1 MMKTKLDDPQWTA
14 WLLGELGPQEAA
26 EMERA
31 VAADPALQMAAREQQ
46 EFLSQLTSMM
56 GGEVQSL
63 DARQRDAIL
72 RSARNQDAAVLAPA
86 NVVAMPQKPFRGW
99 AWVSM
104 AAAAALVLGIL
115 FTQEVGTDDKGGM
128 ANTLVTREIALLAS
142 EAGDFPVA
150 EGDEALTAVGGSNA
164 AQLGQEKSAM
174 VQSNPAL
181 YLTEVAKRIANDPL
195 PKAAELPEL
204 RDRGFLSAEKHPR
217 AALPIMAGTAS
228 WSWVKRSI
236 IEKNQLPSP
245 RMVRVEEMLNQF
257 PLAIEANAVISGVSF
272 HVEAAPVAERN
283 GRYLVA
289 VTMINHQSD
298 AVRIDAH
305 WLAAAGSSYRLLGF
319 GGGNS
324 QSKNITSLPTGMAT
338 TIMLE
343 VDSSTST
350 IGRMD
355 VTVGAETLQID
366 AKVAFQPSDS
376 WEFLRTMVSFAEW
389 VRSPS
394 ADASALRNQVQGM
407 GGKAISD
414 AQRAALVV
422 MKQALSL

>member
-1 MMKTKLDDPQWTA
+1 MKTKLDDPQWTA
-14 WLLGELGPQEAA
+14 WLMGELGPQEAA

-46 EFLSQLTSMM
+46 EFLRQLTTLM

-63 DARQRDAIL
+63 EARQRDAIM
-72 RSARNQDAAVLAPA
+72 RSARNQDAAVAAPT
-86 NVVAMPQKPFRGW
+86 NITAMPQKPFRGW

-104 AAAAALVLGIL
+104 TAAAALVLGIL
-115 FTQEVGTDDKGGM
+115 LTQQVGTGGKSGM
-128 ANTLVTREIALLAS
+128 ANTLVTREIALLPS

-150 EGDEALTAVGGSNA
+150 DGDQSLTAVGGSSA
-164 AQLGQEKSAM
+164 AQLNEEKSAI

-236 IEKNQLPSP
+236 IEKKQLPST

-257 PLAIEANAVISGVSF
+257 PLAIEANAVLSGVSF
-272 HVEAAPVAERN
+272 HVEAALAAERN
-283 GRYLVA
+283 GRHLVA
-289 VTMINHQSD
+289 VTMLNHQSD

-305 WLAAAGSSYRLLGF
+305 WLPAAGTNYRLLGF
-319 GGGNS
+319 GGENS
-324 QSKNITSLPTGMAT
+324 QSKNFTRLPAGMAT

-343 VDSSTST
+343 VESSTPT
-350 IGRMD
+350 LGRMD

-366 AKVAFQPSDS
+366 AKVTSQPSDS

-389 VRSPS
+389 LRAPS
-394 ADASALRNQVQGM
+394 SDASVLRNQVQGM
-407 GGKAISD
+407 QGKTTSD
-414 AQRAALVV
+414 TQRAALVV

>member
-1 MMKTKLDDPQWTA
+1 
-14 WLLGELGPQEAA
+14 
-26 EMERA
+26 
-31 VAADPALQMAAREQQ
+31 
-46 EFLSQLTSMM
+46 
-56 GGEVQSL
+56 
-63 DARQRDAIL
+63 
-72 RSARNQDAAVLAPA
+72 
-86 NVVAMPQKPFRGW
+86 
-99 AWVSM
+99 
-104 AAAAALVLGIL
+104 
-115 FTQEVGTDDKGGM
+115 
-128 ANTLVTREIALLAS
+128 
-142 EAGDFPVA
+142 
-150 EGDEALTAVGGSNA
+150 
-164 AQLGQEKSAM
+164 
-174 VQSNPAL
+174 
-181 YLTEVAKRIANDPL
+181 
-195 PKAAELPEL
+195 
-204 RDRGFLSAEKHPR
+204 
-217 AALPIMAGTAS
+217 MAGTAS

-394 ADASALRNQVQGM
+394 ADASALRTQVQGM
-407 GGKAISD
+407 GGKPISD

>member
-31 VAADPALQMAAREQQ
+31 VAADPALQMAASEQQ

-72 RSARNQDAAVLAPA
+72 RSARNQDAAAHAPA

-104 AAAAALVLGIL
+104 AAAAALVFGIML
-115 FTQEVGTDDKGGM
+115 TQQVGIDGKSGM

-142 EAGDFPVA
+142 DAGDFPVA

-164 AQLGQEKSAM
+164 AQLSEEKSAM
-174 VQSNPAL
+174 VQKNPAL

-195 PKAAELPEL
+195 PKASELPDL
-204 RDRGFLSAEKHPR
+204 RDRGFLSAEKYPR
-217 AALPIMAGTAS
+217 ATLPTMAGKAS

-236 IEKNQLPSP
+236 IEKKQLPSP

-257 PLAIEANAVISGVSF
+257 SLAIEANAVLSGVSF
-272 HVEAAPVAERN
+272 HVEAAPVVERN
-283 GRYLVA
+283 GRHLVA
-289 VTMINHQSD
+289 VTMFNHQSD

-305 WLAAAGSSYRLLGF
+305 WLAAAGSRYRLLGF

-324 QSKNITSLPTGMAT
+324 QSKNVTRLPGGMST

-343 VDSSTST
+343 VESTT
-350 IGRMD
+350 AVLGRMELG
-355 VTVGAETLQID
+355 VGDESLQID
-366 AKVAFQPSDS
+366 AKVTTQPSDS

-389 VRSPS
+389 LRAPS
-394 ADASALRNQVQGM
+394 SDASELLDQVQRM
-407 GGKAISD
+407 EGKATSD

-422 MKQALSL
+422 MKQAMSL